1 MTAGTSPW
9 CALDDAT
16 GDGRPR
22 VGAEGRPHVRVV
34 PPRTYNRL
42 GDSGDRRALRQDHGD
57 ALGASGRLRA
67 DPAVAYAVS
76 RKSDVVERSH
86 VRCRCSYERAEHHH
100 ASPGTRYHDD
110 ARGGRKPAFGSDQC
124 SSNAYP
130 RHGDICGAAAHVVT
144 RGEPEAGHVHA
155 DASDLTVCC
164 SAGCFADR
172 PHPER
177 DNRHHVDVF
186 AGHAAVDQPLGTGS
200 QRPGVSSPA
209 VAGTVRW
216 AVQPDGQEPELLR
229 WRWASASSRLHA
241 RGQARVLPGSQG
253 EDRRRPTRGGLLQL
267 FAPRAHA

>member
-1 MTAGTSPW
+1 MF
-9 CALDDAT
+9 LQH
-16 GDGRPR
+16 R
-22 VGAEGRPHVRVV
+22 
-34 PPRTYNRL
+34 
-42 GDSGDRRALRQDHGD
+42 
-57 ALGASGRLRA
+57 
-67 DPAVAYAVS
+67 
-76 RKSDVVERSH
+76 
-86 VRCRCSYERAEHHH
+86 
-100 ASPGTRYHDD
+100 
-110 ARGGRKPAFGSDQC
+110 
-124 SSNAYP
+124 P

-177 DNRHHVDVF
+177 DNRHYVDVF

-229 WRWASASSRLHA
+229 WRWASASSRLHLVDRPA
-241 RGQARVLPGSQG
+241 SCPVPKG

-267 FAPRAHA
+267 IAPRTHA

>member
-22 VGAEGRPHVRVV
+22 VGGEGRPHVRVV
-34 PPRTYNRL
+34 PQRTYNRL

-76 RKSDVVERSH
+76 RKRHVVERFH
-86 VRCRCSYERAEHHH
+86 VRRRSSSYERAEHHH

-124 SSNAYP
+124 SSNTDP

-164 SAGCFADR
+164 SAGAS
-172 PHPER
+172 PTVPT
-177 DNRHHVDVF
+177 
-186 AGHAAVDQPLGTGS
+186 QSGTTATTS
-200 QRPGVSSPA
+200 TSSPVTPPSTNHSA
-209 VAGTVRW
+209 PA
-216 AVQPDGQEPELLR
+216 
-229 WRWASASSRLHA
+229 ASAPASVA
-241 RGQARVLPGSQG
+241 QP
-253 EDRRRPTRGGLLQL
+253 
-267 FAPRAHA
+267 